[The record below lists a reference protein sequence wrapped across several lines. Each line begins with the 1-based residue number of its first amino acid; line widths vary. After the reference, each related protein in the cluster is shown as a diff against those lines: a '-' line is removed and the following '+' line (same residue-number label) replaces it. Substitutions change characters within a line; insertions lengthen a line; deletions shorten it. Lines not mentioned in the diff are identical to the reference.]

1 MRRLLG
7 LGLTLAL
14 ISVEGIAAAA
24 TPEVVLN
31 DPAVNERVPS
41 ASDGYLVW
49 SADSEA
55 RPNRTNSYVMA
66 DGGDPVRVNPAGTQ
80 SFEAAIDGTTVA
92 YQQVT
97 SDGADIW
104 FYDVLTEERT
114 PAPSGVN
121 TPNWE
126 SRPTLSGNWL
136 LFTRLIFSSKASV
149 RVVLFNLMTDVRI
162 VLREV
167 PSRRHYLVSDQV
179 NGDWATFESCRYMR
193 GRFSNCQVFRYQIST
208 EELVKLPNPGVQQY
222 GGAVSADGTVYL
234 VRTRNRNHWV
244 CGSHTK
250 LVRMDGGNGTVIA
263 TLPDGRDSLTPFA
276 LDETGGST
284 TLYLDRYRCRSS
296 ASGIYRIPDADSAT
310 L

>member
-14 ISVEGIAAAA
+14 ISVAGIAAAA
-24 TPEVVLN
+24 TPELVLN

-49 SADSEA
+49 SANSEA
-55 RPNRTNSYVMA
+55 RPNRTHSYVMA

-80 SFEAAIDGTTVA
+80 SFEAAIDGTTVV
-92 YQQVT
+92 YQEVT

-104 FYDVLTEERT
+104 FYDVVSEERT

-121 TPNWE
+121 TPRWE
-126 SRPTLSGNWL
+126 YRPTLSGNWL
-136 LFTRLIFSSKASV
+136 LFTRLIPSKDSV

-162 VLREV
+162 VLREL
-167 PSRRHYLVSDQV
+167 PGRRHYLVSDQV
-179 NGDWATFESCRYMR
+179 NGDWATFESCRYLR

-208 EELVKLPNPGVQQY
+208 EEFLKVPNPGVQQY
-222 GGAVSADGTVYL
+222 GGAVSADGTVYV
-234 VRTRNRNHWV
+234 VRTRNRDHWK

-263 TLPDGRDSLTPFA
+263 TLPDGRDSLTPFG
-276 LDETGGST
+276 LDEPGGST
-284 TLYLDRYRCRSS
+284 TLYFDRYTCSS
-296 ASGIYRIPDADSAT
+296 GASGIYRIPDADSAT

>member
-14 ISVEGIAAAA
+14 ISVAGIAAAA

-31 DPAVNERVPS
+31 DPAVNEVGPS

-66 DGGDPVRVNPAGTQ
+66 TGGDPVRINPAGTQ
-80 SFEAAIDGTTVA
+80 SYEAAIDGTTVV
-92 YQQVT
+92 YQEAS

-121 TPNWE
+121 TAGWE
-126 SRPTLSGNWL
+126 FRPTLSGNWL
-136 LFTRLIFSSKASV
+136 LYTRFSFKDSV
-149 RVVLFNLMTDVRI
+149 RRVVLFNLMTDLRI

-167 PSRRHYLVSDQV
+167 PIRRRYLVSDQV
-179 NGDWATFESCRYMR
+179 NGDWATFESCRFTRARY
-193 GRFSNCQVFRYQIST
+193 SNCQVFRFQIST
-208 EELVKLPNPGVQQY
+208 EELVKVPNPGVQQY
-222 GGAVSADGTVYL
+222 GGGSRPTARSISCARGTAI
-234 VRTRNRNHWV
+234 TG
-244 CGSHTK
+244 CAG
-250 LVRMDGGNGTVIA
+250 A
-263 TLPDGRDSLTPFA
+263 T
-276 LDETGGST
+276 
-284 TLYLDRYRCRSS
+284 RSS
-296 ASGIYRIPDADSAT
+296 SAWMAAT
-310 L
+310 ER